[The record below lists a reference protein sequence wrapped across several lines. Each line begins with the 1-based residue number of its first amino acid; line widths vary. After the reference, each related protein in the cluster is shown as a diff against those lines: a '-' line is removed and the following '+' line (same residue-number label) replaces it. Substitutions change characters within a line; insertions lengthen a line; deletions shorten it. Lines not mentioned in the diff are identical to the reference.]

1 MKRILSLF
9 LLLLTAFFLM
19 GMGDLGGTPEGSVP
33 AVDEDYHVQLTDREG
48 VSVSLSQF
56 SMDGNIVLQGKRG
69 SGTMSIPFSALT
81 AIEVTQTRSNDATVN
96 LSLNEGESLQ
106 IKIPGRAVFYGS
118 TGFGGYQI
126 RVDDVTR
133 IDFQP

>member
-1 MKRILSLF
+1 MKRILSL
-9 LLLLTAFFLM
+9 LLLLFTTLSLM

-33 AVDEDYHVQLTDREG
+33 AVDEDYRVQLTDREG
-48 VSVSLSQF
+48 ISVTLTQF

-69 SGTMSIPFSALT
+69 SGTMSVPFSALT
-81 AIEVTQTRSNDATVN
+81 GIEVTQTRSSDATVR
-96 LSLNEGESLQ
+96 LTLKEGEPLQ

-126 RVDDVTR
+126 RVEDVAR
-133 IDFQP
+133 ITFEP